1 MSSNPKPKTGD
12 GDLTALLGRAIEDL
26 WSQAGRIG
34 TDIKTAQEVTM
45 AALAGGIVDDRKYV
59 VGAIVLICL

>member
-1 MSSNPKPKTGD
+1 MSSNPKPKAGD

-45 AALAGGIVDDRKYV
+45 AALNGGIVDDRKYV
-59 VGAIVLICL
+59 VSAIVLICL